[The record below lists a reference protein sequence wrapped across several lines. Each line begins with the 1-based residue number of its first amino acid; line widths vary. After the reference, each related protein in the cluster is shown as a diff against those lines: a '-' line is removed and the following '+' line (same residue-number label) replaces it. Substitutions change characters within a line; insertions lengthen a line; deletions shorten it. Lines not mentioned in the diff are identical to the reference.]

1 LRIESL
7 KKTSWVLCAS
17 LLLIAVA
24 MLPSCR
30 SAPAQWHSDLRLII
44 LGIDGMDPQLL
55 HRFMREGKMPNF
67 AKLEAQGDFRQ
78 LTTSIPPQSPVA
90 WSNLITGMNAGGHG
104 IFDFIHRD
112 PKTLGLFFSASRVEG
127 PKHAIRLGSWAI
139 PLGGGSAEQL
149 RKGVAFWQLLDQHGV
164 PNTVF
169 RIPSNFPPVAA
180 KGKTLSGMGT
190 PDLRGTYGT
199 FSFYT
204 DDPAAVAGPVEGGQV
219 IPVLVE
225 NSRVTANLIGPDNSF
240 RKGSPAA
247 EEPFSVAV
255 DPLESVAKVTVQ
267 GRQFVLRE
275 GEWSDWVRVEFHLI
289 PFFAS
294 VKGMCRFYFKQ
305 AHPRFQL
312 YVSPINIDPA
322 DPALPISTPSRY
334 SRFLTDEA
342 GEFHTQGIAEDTKA
356 LSDGVLD
363 DDEYLRQARTVLA
376 EHRRI
381 FDAEFP
387 RFNRGVFFFY
397 FSSLDLNSHMFWR
410 LMDSKHPEYDATLA
424 AQNGSAIEDFYEQM
438 DQVLGEALPRLDDH
452 TTLLVLSDH
461 GFAPYYRSF
470 NLNTW
475 LLDNGYIK
483 LKNDA
488 SRNSSEPFANVDW
501 TQTRAYG
508 LGLNGLYINLRGRES
523 NGIVEPGTAAD
534 SLMAEIRA
542 KLLAVQDPQAK
553 LPVITRVDLAS
564 GAYQGPYAREGP
576 DLIVGYNRGYRA
588 GWQTILGAFPPEELE
603 DNTNP
608 WSGDHCMDY
617 TLVPGVLLSNRKIVA
632 EAPALTDIAP
642 TILEEFGIAK
652 AKGMIGR
659 SVFQSG
665 SATH

>member
-1 LRIESL
+1 
-7 KKTSWVLCAS
+7 VLCAS

-24 MLPSCR
+24 MLPSCQ
-30 SAPAQWHSDLRLII
+30 SAPAHSHSDQRLII

-112 PKTLGLFFSASRVEG
+112 PKTLGLYFSASRVEG
-127 PKHAIRLGSWAI
+127 PKHAMHLGSWAI
-139 PLGGGSAEQL
+139 PVGGGSAEQL
-149 RKGVAFWQLLDQHGV
+149 RKGVAFWQLLDQHGI
-164 PNTVF
+164 PNTIF
-169 RIPSNFPPVAA
+169 RIPSNFPPVSA

-204 DDPAAVAGPVEGGQV
+204 DDPAAVAGAVEGGQI
-219 IPVLVE
+219 IPVQVE
-225 NSRVTANLIGPDNSF
+225 NSRVMANLIGPDNSF
-240 RKGSPAA
+240 RKRSPAA
-247 EEPFSVAV
+247 VEPFSVAI
-255 DPLESVAKVTVQ
+255 DPLQSVAKVTVQ
-267 GRQFVLRE
+267 GREFLLRE
-275 GEWSDWVRVEFHLI
+275 GEWSDWIHVEFQLI
-289 PFFAS
+289 PFLAN
-294 VKGMCRFYFKQ
+294 VEGMCRFYFKQ

-322 DPALPISTPSRY
+322 DPALPISTPSSY

-387 RFNRGVFFFY
+387 KFHQGVFFFY

-410 LMDSKHPEYDATLA
+410 LMDPKHPEYDATLA
-424 AQNGSAIEDFYEQM
+424 AQNGSAIEGFYEQM
-438 DQVLGEALPRLDDH
+438 DQVLGEVLPRLDDH
-452 TTLLVLSDH
+452 STLLVLSDH

-483 LKNDA
+483 LKNKA
-488 SRNSSEPFANVDW
+488 NPNSSEPLANVDW

-508 LGLNGLYINLRGRES
+508 LGLNGLYLNLRGRES
-523 NGIVEPGTAAD
+523 NGIVEPGAAAD

-542 KLLAVQDPQAK
+542 KLLAVQDPKSKQ
-553 LPVITRVDLAS
+553 PVITRVDLAS
-564 GAYQGPYAREGP
+564 EAYAGPYAREGP

-617 TLVPGVLLSNRKIVA
+617 TLVPGVLLSNRKMA
-632 EAPALTDIAP
+632 AQAPALTDIAP
-642 TILEEFGIAK
+642 TILAEFGIAK
-652 AKGMIGR
+652 AKGMIGQ
-659 SVFQSG
+659 SVFQPG
-665 SATH
+665 NATH

>member
-1 LRIESL
+1 
-7 KKTSWVLCAS
+7 
-17 LLLIAVA
+17 
-24 MLPSCR
+24 MLSSCR
-30 SAPAQWHSDLRLII
+30 SAPADSRTDPRLII

-55 HRFMREGKMPNF
+55 HRFMREGKMRNF

-90 WSNLITGMNAGGHG
+90 WSNLITGMNAGGHA

-112 PKTLGLFFSASRVEG
+112 PKTLGLYFSASRVEG

-149 RKGVAFWQLLDQHGV
+149 RKGVAFWQLLDEHAV
-164 PNTVF
+164 PNTIF

-204 DDPAAVAGPVEGGQV
+204 DDPAAAAGAVEGGQI
-219 IPVLVE
+219 IPVHVE

-240 RKGSPAA
+240 RKGSPVAV
-247 EEPFSVAV
+247 EPFSVAV

-267 GRQFVLRE
+267 GQEFVLRE
-275 GEWSDWVRVEFHLI
+275 GEWSDWIRVEFQLV
-289 PFFAS
+289 PFFAN

-322 DPALPISTPSRY
+322 DPALPISTPSGY

-356 LSDGVLD
+356 VSDGLLD

-410 LMDSKHPEYDATLA
+410 LMDPKHPEYDATLA

-438 DQVLGEALPRLDDH
+438 DQVLGEVLPRLDDR

-475 LLDNGYIK
+475 LLDNGYIN
-483 LKNDA
+483 LKNDT
-488 SRNSSEPFANVDW
+488 SRNSSEPFANVNW

-508 LGLNGLYINLRGRES
+508 VGLNGLYINLRGRES
-523 NGIVEPGTAAD
+523 NGIVEAGTAAD

-542 KLLAVQDPQAK
+542 KLLAVQDLKAK
-553 LPVITRVDLAS
+553 QPVITRVDLA
-564 GAYQGPYAREGP
+564 GEAYQGSYAREGP

-588 GWQTILGAFPPEELE
+588 GWQTILGAFPTDEIE

-617 TLVPGVLLSNRKIVA
+617 TLVPGVLLSNRKIAA

-642 TILEEFGIAK
+642 TILAEFGIPK
-652 AKGMIGR
+652 AKGMIGQ
-659 SVFQSG
+659 SVFQPG